1 MSGTSEFLLFEP
13 HVRVIG
19 GRQIEFKGK
28 MGEFDSRPNGT
39 FGVQRCIKL

>member
-13 HVRVIG
+13 HVRVTG
-19 GRQIEFKGK
+19 GRQIEFEGK
-28 MGEFDSRPNGT
+28 MGDLNRRPNGT